1 MNVVIMGCGRVG
13 ASVATRLSEEGH
25 AVSIVDT
32 DAFAFSQLPES
43 FQGRC
48 VVGSGNDLRILEE
61 VGIHEADAF
70 IALATGDNRNILASQ
85 RAKHMFGVETVV
97 TRVKDPQ
104 RSDLF
109 SQLGLRTFSPTKIGA
124 ELAHDALFAEPPA
137 AAMPGAED

>member
-13 ASVATRLSEEGH
+13 STVAARLSEEGH
-25 AVSIVDT
+25 VVSIVDT
-32 DAFAFSQLPES
+32 DAFAFSRLPES

-48 VVGSGNDLRILEE
+48 VVGSGNDTRILEE

-70 IALATGDNRNILASQ
+70 IALASGDNRNILAAQ
-85 RAKHMFGVETVV
+85 RAKHLFGIKTVV

-109 SQLGLRTFSPTKIGA
+109 AELGLRTFSPTKIGA
-124 ELAHDALFAEPPA
+124 ELAHDALFADISSSAGPKA
-137 AAMPGAED
+137 